1 LAVEHVGYSFQLSGG
16 LRRRAAGAAS
26 VRGGAEILPENFPL
40 IIPYPPA
47 NEKTKMRTC
56 LHGLRRGTFPRLGG
70 KIPFQIGAAKSRFVK
85 PHIKIS
91 KVSNPLLMD
100 DCPINWNSAI
110 VFSFLLCRIADP
122 SDSHFFIKSLYSR
135 L

>member
-1 LAVEHVGYSFQLSGG
+1 MVHALVAAGGEVGADDVAGLAVEHVGYSFQLSGG

-26 VRGGAEILPENFPL
+26 VRGGAGILPENFPL

-47 NEKTKMRTC
+47 NEKTKIRTC
-56 LHGLRRGTFPRLGG
+56 LHGLRWGTFPRMGG

-85 PHIKIS
+85 PHVKIS

-100 DCPINWNSAI
+100 DRPINWN
-110 VFSFLLCRIADP
+110 L
-122 SDSHFFIKSLYSR
+122 
-135 L
+135 